1 MAFFCLFI
9 LNLKVSNCMKKLIIA
24 RENVDDSHL
33 PSNLHPVIKQIYA
46 TRNVINADELNNSAA
61 TLHDFK
67 LFKDIDKASELLV
80 NALNAQSRILIVGDF
95 DADGATSTATLMQ
108 GLGMFGFKHL
118 DYLIPDRFSLG
129 YGLSPALAEQIVQI
143 NPELVITVDNG
154 ISCIAGIDILK
165 AVGIKVLVTDH
176 HLQGEQLPN
185 ADAIV
190 NPNRHECNF
199 PSKSIAGVGVAFYL
213 LIALRSVMREQGYF
227 EQQPPPNLANLLDIV
242 ALGTVADVVALD
254 ANNRTLVHQGLARI
268 RSGNTRPGITA
279 LIEVANRNAARLSA
293 SDFGFSLAP
302 RLNAAGRLDDMSLGI
317 ACLLSND
324 INQARRIA
332 GELDSLNHARREIE
346 QGMQA
351 EAQAVLDRLAFT
363 DDNIPDAICLFQD
376 DWHQGV
382 IGILAGRLKEKYHR
396 PTVIFAGGEN
406 GEIKGSCRSI
416 EGLHMRDLLEGLNTA
431 DPHLINKFGGHAMAA
446 GLSINEQNFND
457 FKKAFDAAVTAQLS
471 EESKRCIVFT
481 DGELPNECFTMEFA
495 QLLKQSGPWGQ
506 QFPEP
511 VFEHTFEVIQQ
522 RIVGEKHLKLVLKH
536 QSGRLVDAIAFG
548 IDVKEWPDTEARF
561 VKVAYQLDINEFRGK
576 FSLQLIVRELAK
588 VHSKICSN

>member
-1 MAFFCLFI
+1 
-9 LNLKVSNCMKKLIIA
+9 MKKLIIA
-24 RENVDDSHL
+24 RESVNDSHL
-33 PSNLHPVIKQIYA
+33 PSHLHPVIKQIYA
-46 TRNVINADELNNSAA
+46 TRRVVDAQELDNGVA
-61 TLHDFK
+61 TLHDYK
-67 LFKDIDKASELLV
+67 LFKDIDKASALLV
-80 NALNAQSRILIVGDF
+80 DALKAQSHILIVGDF

-108 GLGMFGFKHL
+108 GLQMFGFQNL

-143 NPELVITVDNG
+143 KPDLVITVDNG

-165 AVGIKVLVTDH
+165 SVGIKVLVTDH

-213 LIALRSVMREQGYF
+213 LIALRSLMREQGYF
-227 EQQPPPNLANLLDIV
+227 TQQAPPNLANLLDIV

-268 RSGNTRPGITA
+268 RSGKTRPGITA

-332 GELDSLNHARREIE
+332 SELDSLNHARREIE

-431 DPHLINKFGGHAMAA
+431 MPHLINKFGGHAMAA
-446 GLSINEQNFND
+446 GLSIDEQNFND
-457 FKKAFDAAVTAQLS
+457 FKNAFDAAVSAQLS

-481 DGELPNECFTMEFA
+481 DGELPNDCFTMEFA

-511 VFEHTFEVIQQ
+511 VFEHTFELIQQ

-548 IDVKEWPDTEARF
+548 IDIKEWPDTEARF

-576 FSLQLIVRELAK
+576 FSLQLIVRELEK
-588 VHSKICSN
+588 VH

>member
-1 MAFFCLFI
+1 
-9 LNLKVSNCMKKLIIA
+9 MKKLIIA
-24 RENVDDSHL
+24 RDNVDDSHL
-33 PSNLHPVIKQIYA
+33 PSDLHPVIKKIYA
-46 TRNVINADELNNSAA
+46 NRHVVNADELNNSVA

-67 LFKDIDKASELLV
+67 LFKDIDKACDLLI
-80 NALNAQSRILIVGDF
+80 NALKAQQHILIVGDF

-108 GLGMFGFKHL
+108 GLEMFGFKHL

-143 NPELVITVDNG
+143 KPDLVITVDNG

-268 RSGNTRPGITA
+268 RSGKTRPGITA

-317 ACLLSND
+317 ACLLSTD
-324 INQARRIA
+324 INQARSIA
-332 GELDSLNHARREIE
+332 SELDSLNFARREIE

-351 EAQAVLDRLAFT
+351 EAQAVLDKLAFS
-363 DDNIPDAICLFQD
+363 DDNIPDAICLFQE

-416 EGLHMRDLLEGLNTA
+416 EGLHMRDLLEGLNTGEP
-431 DPHLINKFGGHAMAA
+431 DLINKFGGHAMAA
-446 GLSINEQNFND
+446 GLSINEANFTE
-457 FKKAFDAAVTAQLS
+457 FKHAFDAAVSAQLS
-471 EESKRCIVFT
+471 EESKRSIILT
-481 DGELPNECFTMEFA
+481 DGELPGDCFTMEFA

-511 VFEHTFEVIQQ
+511 VFEHTFEIIQQ

-548 IDVKEWPDTEARF
+548 IDVKEWPDTQAQF

-576 FSLQLIVRELAK
+576 FTLQLIVRELEK
-588 VHSKICSN
+588 TH

>member
-1 MAFFCLFI
+1 
-9 LNLKVSNCMKKLIIA
+9 MKKLIIA
-24 RENVDDSHL
+24 RENMDDSHL
-33 PSNLHPVIKQIYA
+33 PSNIHPVIKQIYA
-46 TRNVINADELNNSAA
+46 NRNVFNADELNNSVA

-67 LFKDIDKASELLV
+67 LFKDIDKASNLLID
-80 NALNAQSRILIVGDF
+80 ALKAQSHILIVGDF

-108 GLGMFGFKHL
+108 GLEMFGFKYL
-118 DYLIPDRFSLG
+118 DYLIPDRFCFG

-143 NPELVITVDNG
+143 KPDLVITVDNG
-154 ISCIAGIDILK
+154 ISCVAGIDILK

-190 NPNRHECNF
+190 NPNRHECDF

-213 LIALRSVMREQGYF
+213 LIALRSVMRDLGYF

-268 RSGNTRPGITA
+268 RSGKTRPGITA

-317 ACLLSND
+317 ACLLSTD
-324 INQARRIA
+324 INQARSIA
-332 GELDSLNHARREIE
+332 GELDSLNFARREIE
-346 QGMQA
+346 QGMQV
-351 EAQAVLDRLAFT
+351 EAQAVLDKLAFS
-363 DDNIPDAICLFQD
+363 DDSIPDAICLFQD

-446 GLSINEQNFND
+446 GLSINEQHFND
-457 FKKAFDAAVTAQLS
+457 FKIAFDAAVSAQLS

-481 DGELPNECFTMEFA
+481 DGELPNDCFTMEFA

-511 VFEHTFEVIQQ
+511 VFEHTFELIQQ

-548 IDVKEWPDTEARF
+548 IDVKEWPDTEAKF

-576 FSLQLIVRELAK
+576 FTLQLIVRELEK
-588 VHSKICSN
+588 VH

>member
-1 MAFFCLFI
+1 
-9 LNLKVSNCMKKLIIA
+9 MKKLIIA
-24 RENVDDSHL
+24 RENVNDSHL
-33 PSNLHPVIKQIYA
+33 PSHLHPVIKQIYA
-46 TRNVINADELNNSAA
+46 TRRVVDAQELDNGVA
-61 TLHDFK
+61 TLHDYK
-67 LFKDIDKASELLV
+67 LFKDIDKASALLV
-80 NALNAQSRILIVGDF
+80 DALKAQSHILIVGDF

-108 GLGMFGFKHL
+108 GLQMFGFQNL

-143 NPELVITVDNG
+143 KPDLVITVDNG

-165 AVGIKVLVTDH
+165 SVGIKVLVTDH

-213 LIALRSVMREQGYF
+213 LIALRSLMREQGYF
-227 EQQPPPNLANLLDIV
+227 TQQTPPNLANLLDIV

-268 RSGNTRPGITA
+268 RSGKTRPGITA

-332 GELDSLNHARREIE
+332 SELDSLNHARREIE

-431 DPHLINKFGGHAMAA
+431 TPHLINKFGGHAMAA
-446 GLSINEQNFND
+446 GLSIDEQNFND
-457 FKKAFDAAVTAQLS
+457 FKKAFDAAVSAQLS

-481 DGELPNECFTMEFA
+481 DGELPNDCFTMEFA

-511 VFEHTFEVIQQ
+511 VFEHTFELIQQ

-576 FSLQLIVRELAK
+576 FSLQLIVRELEK
-588 VHSKICSN
+588 VH

>member
-1 MAFFCLFI
+1 
-9 LNLKVSNCMKKLIIA
+9 MKKIITA
-24 RENVDDSHL
+24 RQIVDDSHL
-33 PSNLHPVIKQIYA
+33 PNYLHPVIKQLYA
-46 TRNVINADELNNSAA
+46 ARNVQHADELDNSAG

-67 LFKDIDKASELLV
+67 LFKDIDKASELLID
-80 NALNAQSRILIVGDF
+80 ALHNQSKILIVGDF

-108 GLGMFGFKHL
+108 GLAMFGFKNL

-129 YGLSPALAEQIVQI
+129 YGLSPALAEQIVMM
-143 NPELVITVDNG
+143 NPDLVITVDNG
-154 ISCIAGIDILK
+154 ISCIAGIDIVK
-165 AVGIKVLVTDH
+165 NAGIKVLVTDH
-176 HLQGEQLPN
+176 HLQGEQLPS

-190 NPNRHECNF
+190 NPNRHDCTF
-199 PSKSIAGVGVAFYL
+199 PSKSIAGVGVAFYI
-213 LIALRSVMREQGYF
+213 LIALRSALREQGYF
-227 EQQPPPNLANLLDIV
+227 TQQPMPNLADLLDIV

-268 RSGNTRPGITA
+268 RSGKTRPGITA
-279 LIEVANRNAARLSA
+279 LIDVANRNAARLSA

-317 ACLLSND
+317 ACLLSSD
-324 INQARRIA
+324 INQARQIA
-332 GELDSLNHARREIE
+332 GELDSLNFTRREIE
-346 QGMQA
+346 QGMQL
-351 EAQAVLDRLAFT
+351 EAQAVLDKLAFN
-363 DDNIPDAICLFQD
+363 DDNIPDAICLYQE

-396 PTVIFAGGEN
+396 PTIIFAGGEN

-416 EGLHMRDLLEGLNTA
+416 EGLHMRDVLEGLNTQQ
-431 DPHLINKFGGHAMAA
+431 PELINKFGGHAMAA
-446 GLSINEQNFND
+446 GLSINEHAFSV
-457 FKKAFDAAVTAQLS
+457 FKQAFLKSVGEQLS
-471 EESKRCIVFT
+471 EQSKRCIVLT
-481 DGELPNECFTMEFA
+481 DGELPADCFTMEFA

-511 VFEHTFEVIQQ
+511 VFEHLFEVIQQ

-548 IDVKEWPDTEARF
+548 VDVKAWPDTEVNF

-576 FSLQLIVRELAK
+576 FSLQLIVRELEK
-588 VHSKICSN
+588 TQ

>member
-1 MAFFCLFI
+1 
-9 LNLKVSNCMKKLIIA
+9 MKKLIIA
-24 RENVDDSHL
+24 RENVNDSHL
-33 PSNLHPVIKQIYA
+33 PSHLHPVIKQIYA
-46 TRNVINADELNNSAA
+46 TRRVVDAQELDNGVA
-61 TLHDFK
+61 TLHDYK
-67 LFKDIDKASELLV
+67 LFKDIDKASALLV
-80 NALNAQSRILIVGDF
+80 DALKAQSHILIVGDF

-108 GLGMFGFKHL
+108 GLQMFGFQNL

-143 NPELVITVDNG
+143 KPDLVITVDNG

-165 AVGIKVLVTDH
+165 SVGIKVLVTDH

-213 LIALRSVMREQGYF
+213 LIALRSLMREQGYF
-227 EQQPPPNLANLLDIV
+227 TQQTPPNLANLLDIV

-268 RSGNTRPGITA
+268 RSGKTRPGITA

-324 INQARRIA
+324 INQARHIA
-332 GELDSLNHARREIE
+332 SELDSLNHARREIE

-431 DPHLINKFGGHAMAA
+431 MPHLINKFGGHAMAA
-446 GLSINEQNFND
+446 GLSIDEQNFND
-457 FKKAFDAAVTAQLS
+457 FKKAFDAAVSAQLS

-481 DGELPNECFTMEFA
+481 DGELPNDCFTMEFA

-511 VFEHTFEVIQQ
+511 VFEHTFELIQQ

-576 FSLQLIVRELAK
+576 FSLQLIVRELEK
-588 VHSKICSN
+588 VH

>member
-1 MAFFCLFI
+1 
-9 LNLKVSNCMKKLIIA
+9 MKKLIIA
-24 RENVDDSHL
+24 RDNVDSSHL
-33 PSNLHPVIKQIYA
+33 PTHLHPVIRQLYA
-46 TRNVINADELNNSAA
+46 NRNVTNAYELDNGVA
-61 TLHDFK
+61 TLHDYK
-67 LFKDIDKASELLV
+67 LFKDIDKASDLLI
-80 NALNAQSRILIVGDF
+80 NALEAQSQILIVGDF

-108 GLGMFGFKHL
+108 GLQMFGFEHL

-143 NPELVITVDNG
+143 KPDLVITVDNG

-165 AVGIKVLVTDH
+165 SNGIKVLVTDH
-176 HLQGEQLPN
+176 HLQGEKLPN

-190 NPNRHECNF
+190 NPNQHECNF

-213 LIALRSVMREQGYF
+213 LIALRSLMRDKGYF
-227 EQQPPPNLANLLDIV
+227 THQAPPNLANLLDIV

-268 RSGNTRPGITA
+268 RSGKTRPGITA
-279 LIEVANRNAARLSA
+279 LIEVANRNATRLSA

-324 INQARRIA
+324 INQARHIA
-332 GELDSLNHARREIE
+332 NELDSLNHARREIE
-346 QGMQA
+346 QGMQL
-351 EAQAVLDRLAFT
+351 EAQAVLDRLAFS
-363 DDNIPDAICLFQD
+363 DDNIPDAICLYQD

-431 DPHLINKFGGHAMAA
+431 YPHLINKFGGHAMAA
-446 GLSINEQNFND
+446 GLSIDEQHFNE
-457 FKKAFDAAVTAQLS
+457 FKTVFEQAVGAQLS
-471 EESKRCIVFT
+471 EESKRCIVLT
-481 DGELPNECFTMEFA
+481 DGELPTDCFTMEFA

-511 VFEHTFEVIQQ
+511 IFEHTFEVIQQ

-548 IDVKEWPDTEARF
+548 INIKEWPDTEAHF

-576 FSLQLIVRELAK
+576 FSLQLIVRELEK
-588 VHSKICSN
+588 VQ

>member
-1 MAFFCLFI
+1 
-9 LNLKVSNCMKKLIIA
+9 MKKLIIA
-24 RENVDDSHL
+24 RENVNDSHL
-33 PSNLHPVIKQIYA
+33 PSHLHPVIKQIYA
-46 TRNVINADELNNSAA
+46 TRRVVDAQELDNGVA
-61 TLHDFK
+61 TLHGYK
-67 LFKDIDKASELLV
+67 LFKDIDKASALLV
-80 NALNAQSRILIVGDF
+80 DALKAQSHILIVGDF

-108 GLGMFGFKHL
+108 GLQMFGFQNL

-143 NPELVITVDNG
+143 KPDLVITVDNG

-165 AVGIKVLVTDH
+165 SVGIKVLVTDH

-213 LIALRSVMREQGYF
+213 LIALRSLMREQGYF
-227 EQQPPPNLANLLDIV
+227 TQQAPPNLANLLDIV

-268 RSGNTRPGITA
+268 RSGKTRPGITA

-446 GLSINEQNFND
+446 GLSINEQNFNA
-457 FKKAFDAAVTAQLS
+457 FKKAFDAAVSAQLS

-481 DGELPNECFTMEFA
+481 DGELPNDCFTMEFA

-511 VFEHTFEVIQQ
+511 VFEHTFELIQQ

-576 FSLQLIVRELAK
+576 FSLQLIVRELEK
-588 VHSKICSN
+588 VH

>member
-1 MAFFCLFI
+1 
-9 LNLKVSNCMKKLIIA
+9 MKKLIIA
-24 RENVDDSHL
+24 RENVNDSHL
-33 PSNLHPVIKQIYA
+33 PSHLHPVIKQIYA
-46 TRNVINADELNNSAA
+46 TRRVVDAQELDNGVA
-61 TLHDFK
+61 TLHDYK
-67 LFKDIDKASELLV
+67 LFKDIDKASALLV
-80 NALNAQSRILIVGDF
+80 DALKAQSHILIVGDF

-108 GLGMFGFKHL
+108 GLQMFGFQNL

-143 NPELVITVDNG
+143 KPDLVITVDNG

-165 AVGIKVLVTDH
+165 SVGIKVLVTDH

-213 LIALRSVMREQGYF
+213 LIALRSLMREQGYF
-227 EQQPPPNLANLLDIV
+227 TQQTPPNLANLLDIV

-268 RSGNTRPGITA
+268 RSGKTRPGITA

-332 GELDSLNHARREIE
+332 SELDSLNHARREIE

-431 DPHLINKFGGHAMAA
+431 MPHLINKFGGHAMAA
-446 GLSINEQNFND
+446 GLSIDEQNFND
-457 FKKAFDAAVTAQLS
+457 FKKAFDAAVSAQLS

-481 DGELPNECFTMEFA
+481 DGELPNDCFTMEFA

-511 VFEHTFEVIQQ
+511 VFEHTFELIQQ

-576 FSLQLIVRELAK
+576 FSLQLIVRELEK
-588 VHSKICSN
+588 VH

>member
-1 MAFFCLFI
+1 
-9 LNLKVSNCMKKLIIA
+9 MKKLIIA

-46 TRNVINADELNNSAA
+46 NRHVFSADELDNSVA

-67 LFKDIDKASELLV
+67 LFKDIDKASDLLIE
-80 NALNAQSRILIVGDF
+80 ALKAQSHILIVGDF

-108 GLGMFGFKHL
+108 GLSMFGFKHL

-143 NPELVITVDNG
+143 KPDLVITVDNG

-190 NPNRHECNF
+190 NPNRHECDF

-213 LIALRSVMREQGYF
+213 LIALRSTMRDLGYF
-227 EQQPPPNLANLLDIV
+227 EQQSPPNLANLLDIV

-268 RSGNTRPGITA
+268 RSGKTRPGITA

-317 ACLLSND
+317 ACLLSTD
-324 INQARRIA
+324 INQARSIA
-332 GELDSLNHARREIE
+332 SELDSLNFARREIE

-351 EAQAVLDRLAFT
+351 QAQAVLDRLAFN

-446 GLSINEQNFND
+446 GLSINEQHFND
-457 FKKAFDAAVTAQLS
+457 FKKAFDAAVSAQLS
-471 EESKRCIVFT
+471 EESKRCIVFS
-481 DGELPNECFTMEFA
+481 DGELPNDCFTMEFA

-511 VFEHTFEVIQQ
+511 VFEHTFEIIQQ

-548 IDVKEWPDTEARF
+548 IDVKEWPDTEAKF
-561 VKVAYQLDINEFRGK
+561 VKLAYQLDINEFRGK
-576 FSLQLIVRELAK
+576 FTLQLIVRELEK
-588 VHSKICSN
+588 VH

>member
-108 GLGMFGFKHL
+108 GLEMLGFKHL

-129 YGLSPALAEQIVQI
+129 YGLSPALAEQIVKI

-213 LIALRSVMREQGYF
+213 LIALRSLMREQGYF
-227 EQQPPPNLANLLDIV
+227 DQQPPNLANLLDIV

-351 EAQAVLDRLAFT
+351 EAQAVLDRLAFN
-363 DDNIPDAICLFQD
+363 DDNIPDAICLYQE

-431 DPHLINKFGGHAMAA
+431 DTHLINKFGGHAMAA

-548 IDVKEWPDTEARF
+548 IDVKAWPDTEARY

-576 FSLQLIVRELAK
+576 FSLQLIVRELEK
-588 VHSKICSN
+588 VH

>member
-108 GLGMFGFKHL
+108 GLEMFGFKHL

-351 EAQAVLDRLAFT
+351 EAQAVLDRLAFN

-576 FSLQLIVRELAK
+576 FSLQLIVRELEK
-588 VHSKICSN
+588 VH

>member
-1 MAFFCLFI
+1 
-9 LNLKVSNCMKKLIIA
+9 MKKLIIA

-46 TRNVINADELNNSAA
+46 NRHVFSADELDNSVA

-67 LFKDIDKASELLV
+67 LFKDIDKASDLLIE
-80 NALNAQSRILIVGDF
+80 ALKAQSHILIVGDF

-108 GLGMFGFKHL
+108 GLSMFGFKHL

-143 NPELVITVDNG
+143 KPDLVITVDNG
-154 ISCIAGIDILK
+154 ISCIVGIDILK

-190 NPNRHECNF
+190 NPNRHECDF

-213 LIALRSVMREQGYF
+213 LIALRSTMRDLGYF
-227 EQQPPPNLANLLDIV
+227 EQQSPPNLANLLDIV

-268 RSGNTRPGITA
+268 RSGKTRPGITA

-317 ACLLSND
+317 ACLLSTD
-324 INQARRIA
+324 INQARSIA
-332 GELDSLNHARREIE
+332 SELDSLNFARREIE

-351 EAQAVLDRLAFT
+351 QAQAVLDRLAFN

-446 GLSINEQNFND
+446 GLSINEQHFND
-457 FKKAFDAAVTAQLS
+457 FKKAFDAAVSAQLS
-471 EESKRCIVFT
+471 EESKRCIVFS
-481 DGELPNECFTMEFA
+481 DGELPNDCFTMEFA

-511 VFEHTFEVIQQ
+511 VFEHTFEIIQQ

-548 IDVKEWPDTEARF
+548 IDVKEWPDTEAKF
-561 VKVAYQLDINEFRGK
+561 VKLAYQLDINEFRGK
-576 FSLQLIVRELAK
+576 FTLQLIVRELEK
-588 VHSKICSN
+588 VH

>member
-1 MAFFCLFI
+1 LYFYYE
-9 LNLKVSNCMKKLIIA
+9 LNKLKICMKKLIIA
-24 RENVDDSHL
+24 RENVDDAHL
-33 PSNLHPVIKQIYA
+33 PSHLHPVIKQIYA
-46 TRNVINADELNNSAA
+46 NRNVHNADELNNSVA

-67 LFKDIDKASELLV
+67 LFKDIDKASDLLIA
-80 NALNAQSRILIVGDF
+80 ALKAQSHILIVGDF

-108 GLGMFGFKHL
+108 GLEMFGFKHL

-129 YGLSPALAEQIVQI
+129 YGLSPALAKQIVQI
-143 NPELVITVDNG
+143 KPDLVITVDNG

-190 NPNRHECNF
+190 NPNRHECDF

-213 LIALRSVMREQGYF
+213 LIALRSVMRDQGYF
-227 EQQPPPNLANLLDIV
+227 DQQPPPNLANLLDIV

-268 RSGNTRPGITA
+268 RSGKTRPGITA
-279 LIEVANRNAARLSA
+279 LIEVANRNASRLSA

-317 ACLLSND
+317 ACLLSTD
-324 INQARRIA
+324 INQARSIA
-332 GELDSLNHARREIE
+332 SELDSLNYARREIE

-351 EAQAVLDRLAFT
+351 EAQAVLDRLAFS

-446 GLSINEQNFND
+446 GLSINEQHFNE
-457 FKKAFDAAVTAQLS
+457 FKRAFDTAVSAQLS

-511 VFEHTFEVIQQ
+511 VFEHTFELIQQ

-536 QSGRLVDAIAFG
+536 QSNRLVDAIAFG
-548 IDVKEWPDTEARF
+548 IDVKEWPDTQAHF

-576 FSLQLIVRELAK
+576 FTLQLIVRELEK
-588 VHSKICSN
+588 VH

>member
-1 MAFFCLFI
+1 
-9 LNLKVSNCMKKLIIA
+9 MKKLIIA

-46 TRNVINADELNNSAA
+46 NRHVFSADELDNSVA

-67 LFKDIDKASELLV
+67 LFKDIDKASDLLIE
-80 NALNAQSRILIVGDF
+80 ALKAQSHILIVGDF

-108 GLGMFGFKHL
+108 GLSMFGFKHL

-143 NPELVITVDNG
+143 KPDLVITVDNG
-154 ISCIAGIDILK
+154 ISCIVGIDILK

-190 NPNRHECNF
+190 NPNRHECDF

-213 LIALRSVMREQGYF
+213 LIALRSTMRDLGYF
-227 EQQPPPNLANLLDIV
+227 EQQSPPNLANLLDIV

-268 RSGNTRPGITA
+268 RSGKTRPGITA

-317 ACLLSND
+317 ACLLSTD
-324 INQARRIA
+324 INQARSIA
-332 GELDSLNHARREIE
+332 SELDSLNFARREIE

-351 EAQAVLDRLAFT
+351 QAQAVLDRLAFN

-446 GLSINEQNFND
+446 GLSINEQHFND
-457 FKKAFDAAVTAQLS
+457 FKKAFDAAVSAQLS

-481 DGELPNECFTMEFA
+481 DGELPNDCFTMEFA

-511 VFEHTFEVIQQ
+511 VFEHTFEIIQQ

-548 IDVKEWPDTEARF
+548 IDVKEWPDTEAKF
-561 VKVAYQLDINEFRGK
+561 VKLAYQLDINEFRGK
-576 FSLQLIVRELAK
+576 FTLQLIVRELEK
-588 VHSKICSN
+588 VH

>member
-1 MAFFCLFI
+1 
-9 LNLKVSNCMKKLIIA
+9 MKKLIVA
-24 RENVDDSHL
+24 RDHHDDSHL
-33 PSNLHPVIKQIYA
+33 PNHLHPVIKQIYA
-46 TRNVINADELNNSAA
+46 SRQVNHADELNNSAA

-67 LFKDIDKASELLV
+67 LFKDIDKATALLQH
-80 NALNAQSRILIVGDF
+80 ALQAQSKVLIVGDF

-108 GLGMFGFKHL
+108 GLAMFGFAHL
-118 DYLIPDRFSLG
+118 DYLVPDRFSLG
-129 YGLSPALAEQIVQI
+129 YGLSPALAEQIVTMA
-143 NPELVITVDNG
+143 PDLVITVDNG
-154 ISCIAGIDILK
+154 ISCIAGIAIVK
-165 AVGIKVLVTDH
+165 AAGIKVLVTDH

-190 NPNRHECNF
+190 NPNRHDCQF

-213 LIALRSVMREQGYF
+213 LIALRSALRDVGHF
-227 EQQPPPNLANLLDIV
+227 EQQPPPNLADLLDIV

-268 RSGNTRPGITA
+268 RSGKTRPGITA

-317 ACLLSND
+317 ACLLATD

-332 GELDSLNHARREIE
+332 GELDSLNHERREIE
-346 QGMQA
+346 QGMQV
-351 EAQAVLDRLAFT
+351 EAQAVLDKLAFSDEQT
-363 DDNIPDAICLFQD
+363 PDAICLYQD

-396 PTVIFAGGEN
+396 PTVIFAGGDN

-416 EGLHMRDLLEGLNTA
+416 EGLHMRDLLERLNTLH
-431 DPHLINKFGGHAMAA
+431 PHLISKFGGHAMAA
-446 GLSINEQNFND
+446 GLSINEQHFSE
-457 FKKAFDAAVTAQLS
+457 FKREFEQAVSAQLS
-471 EESKRCIVFT
+471 DEHKRCIILT
-481 DGELPNECFTMEFA
+481 DGELADDCFSMEFA
-495 QLLKQSGPWGQ
+495 NLLKQAGPWGQ

-511 VFEHTFEVIQQ
+511 VFEHTFELVQQ

-536 QSGRLVDAIAFG
+536 RCGRLVDAIAFG
-548 IDVKEWPDTEARF
+548 VDVRAWPDTEARF
-561 VKVAYQLDINEFRGK
+561 VKLAYQLDINEFRGK
-576 FSLQLIVRELAK
+576 FSLQLIARELQK
-588 VHSKICSN
+588 VP

>member
-1 MAFFCLFI
+1 
-9 LNLKVSNCMKKLIIA
+9 MKKLIIA
-24 RENVDDSHL
+24 RENVNDSHL
-33 PSNLHPVIKQIYA
+33 PSHLHPVIKQIYA
-46 TRNVINADELNNSAA
+46 TRRVVDAQELDNGVA
-61 TLHDFK
+61 TLHDYK
-67 LFKDIDKASELLV
+67 LFKDIDKASALLV
-80 NALNAQSRILIVGDF
+80 DALKAQSHILIVGDF

-108 GLGMFGFKHL
+108 GLQMFGFQNL

-143 NPELVITVDNG
+143 KPDLVITVDNG

-165 AVGIKVLVTDH
+165 SVGIKVLVTDH

-213 LIALRSVMREQGYF
+213 LIALRSLMREQGYF
-227 EQQPPPNLANLLDIV
+227 TQQTPPNLANLLDIV

-268 RSGNTRPGITA
+268 RSGKTRPGITA

-332 GELDSLNHARREIE
+332 SELDSLNHARREIE

-431 DPHLINKFGGHAMAA
+431 MPHLINKFGGHAMAA
-446 GLSINEQNFND
+446 GLSIDEQNFND
-457 FKKAFDAAVTAQLS
+457 FKNAFDAAVSAQLS

-481 DGELPNECFTMEFA
+481 DGELPNDCFTMEFA

-511 VFEHTFEVIQQ
+511 VFEHTFELIQQ

-548 IDVKEWPDTEARF
+548 IDIKEWPDTEARF

-576 FSLQLIVRELAK
+576 FSLQLIVRELEK
-588 VHSKICSN
+588 VH

>member
-1 MAFFCLFI
+1 
-9 LNLKVSNCMKKLIIA
+9 MKKLIIA
-24 RENVDDSHL
+24 RENVNDSHL
-33 PSNLHPVIKQIYA
+33 PSHLHPVIKQIYA
-46 TRNVINADELNNSAA
+46 TRRVIDAQELDNGVA
-61 TLHDFK
+61 TLHDYK
-67 LFKDIDKASELLV
+67 LFKDIDKASALLV
-80 NALNAQSRILIVGDF
+80 DALKAQSHILIVGDF

-108 GLGMFGFKHL
+108 GLQMFGFQNL

-143 NPELVITVDNG
+143 KPDLVITVDNG

-165 AVGIKVLVTDH
+165 SVGIKVLVTDH

-213 LIALRSVMREQGYF
+213 LIALRSLMREQGYF
-227 EQQPPPNLANLLDIV
+227 TQQTPPNLANLLDIV

-268 RSGNTRPGITA
+268 RSGKTRPGITA

-332 GELDSLNHARREIE
+332 SELDSLNHARREIE

-431 DPHLINKFGGHAMAA
+431 MPHLINKFGGHAMAA
-446 GLSINEQNFND
+446 GLSIDEQNFND
-457 FKKAFDAAVTAQLS
+457 FKKAFDAAVSAQLS

-481 DGELPNECFTMEFA
+481 DGELPNDCFTMEFA

-511 VFEHTFEVIQQ
+511 VFEHTFELIQQ

-576 FSLQLIVRELAK
+576 FSLQLIVRELEK
-588 VHSKICSN
+588 VH

>member
-1 MAFFCLFI
+1 MYI
-9 LNLKVSNCMKKLIIA
+9 YDKPNKLKICMKKTIQT

-33 PSNLHPVIKQIYA
+33 PSHLHPVIKQIYA
-46 TRNVINADELNNSAA
+46 TRNVSHADELNNSAA

-67 LFKDIDKASELLV
+67 LFKDMDKACDLLIE
-80 NALNAQSRILIVGDF
+80 ALHAQSHILIVGDF

-108 GLGMFGFKHL
+108 GLAMFGFAHL
-118 DYLIPDRFSLG
+118 DYLVPDRFSLG
-129 YGLSPALAEQIVQI
+129 YGLSPALAAQIVQLK
-143 NPELVITVDNG
+143 PDLVITVDNG
-154 ISCIAGIDILK
+154 ISCIAGIDIVK
-165 AVGIKVLVTDH
+165 AANIKVLVTDH
-176 HLQGEQLPN
+176 HLQGETLPN

-190 NPNRHECNF
+190 NPNRHDCSF

-213 LIALRSVMREQGYF
+213 LIALRSTLREQNHF
-227 EQQPPPNLANLLDIV
+227 AQQPMPNLADLLDIV

-268 RSGNTRPGITA
+268 RSGKTRPGITA
-279 LIEVANRNAARLSA
+279 LIEVANRNASRLSA

-317 ACLLSND
+317 ACLLSTD

-332 GELDSLNHARREIE
+332 SELDSLNFARREIE
-346 QGMQA
+346 QGMQH
-351 EAQAVLDRLAFT
+351 EAQAVLDKLAFN
-363 DDNIPDAICLFQD
+363 DDNIPDAICLYQE

-416 EGLHMRDLLEGLNTA
+416 EGLHIRDLLEGLSTA
-431 DPHLINKFGGHAMAA
+431 DPHLISKFGGHAMAA
-446 GLSINEQNFND
+446 GLSINEQQFSE
-457 FKKAFDAAVTAQLS
+457 FKHAFDTAVSAQLS

-481 DGELPNECFTMEFA
+481 DGELPNECFTMDFA
-495 QLLKQSGPWGQ
+495 QQLKQAGPWGQ

-511 VFEHTFEVIQQ
+511 VFEHTFELIQQ

-548 IDVKEWPDTEARF
+548 IDLKEWPDNNAQF
-561 VKVAYQLDINEFRGK
+561 VKAAYQLDINEFRGK
-576 FSLQLIVRELAK
+576 FTLQLIIRELEKA
-588 VHSKICSN
+588 S